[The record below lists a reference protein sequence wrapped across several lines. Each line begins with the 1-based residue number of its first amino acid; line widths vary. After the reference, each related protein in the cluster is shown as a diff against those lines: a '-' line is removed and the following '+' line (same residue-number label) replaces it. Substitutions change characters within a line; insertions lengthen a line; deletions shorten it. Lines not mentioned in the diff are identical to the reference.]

1 MTVISDFRIF
11 GYNNWRN
18 NVKLNLQKILENR
31 SLEDLRKDPFNLH
44 INAKDNLVI
53 FKYNQFNS
61 DFSSKVVR
69 ESRGIIL
76 EKGTWNIVAHP
87 FDKFF
92 NYGESYAYNLLLDD
106 SYILEKVDGSIIK
119 VYFYNGEWRVA
130 TNGTI
135 DANDASNMD
144 GISFAK
150 IFFDVVS
157 KEDFDKLT
165 ADFSPNLTYIFE
177 LIHPANRIVVDY
189 DGLKELIFI
198 GLKENDGKLCDFNI
212 FYKSIKKKYE
222 KLFKSLPIRFP
233 KVFDLKKVK
242 DVSELSEIADKENES
257 GNGFEGFVITQVKD
271 DIVIGRVKVKSPKYV
286 HLHHVATGESVT
298 NNLIRVLLENEEEEF
313 EVYLDKLPDSVKEEY
328 KLLKKTYFDLIEYLS
343 KEGEY
348 YRKRAS
354 TITRKDLA
362 LDIQNKIRRNRVG
375 FMFTMV
381 DKPELS
387 ALDVIYGLYKE
398 KGLKRIKH
406 LLTEKKDGK

>member
-1 MTVISDFRIF
+1 M
-11 GYNNWRN
+11 
-18 NVKLNLQKILENR
+18 KLNLQKILENR

-61 DFSSKVVR
+61 DFSNNVVR

-92 NYGESYAYNLLLDD
+92 NHGEAYAYNLMLND
-106 SYILEKVDGSIIK
+106 SHVMEKADGSIIK
-119 VYFYNGEWRVA
+119 VYFYDGEWRVA

-135 DANDASNMD
+135 DANDAANMD

-157 KEDFDKLT
+157 KEDFDKVT

-177 LIHPANRIVVDY
+177 LIHPSNQIVVDY
-189 DGLKELIFI
+189 VGKKELVFI
-198 GLKENDGKLCDFNI
+198 GLKENDGELRDFNI
-212 FYKSIKKKYE
+212 FHKSIKKKHE
-222 KLFKSLPIRFP
+222 KMFKGLSIRFP
-233 KVFDLKKVK
+233 RLFDLKKVE
-242 DVSELSEIADKENES
+242 DVAELSEIADIENET
-257 GNGFEGFVITQVKD
+257 GNGFEGFVVVQFKD

-298 NNLIRVLLENEEEEF
+298 NNLIRVLLENEEDEF
-313 EVYLDKLPDSVKEEY
+313 EVYLDKLPEAVREEY
-328 KLLKKTYFDLIEYLS
+328 KLLKKRYFDLVDYLS

-348 YRKRAS
+348 FRKRA
-354 TITRKDLA
+354 IELTRKDLA
-362 LDIQNKIRRNRVG
+362 LDIQDKVNRDRVG

-387 ALDVIYGLYKE
+387 GLDVLNGLYKQ
-398 KGLKRIKH
+398 KGVKRIKN
-406 LLTEKKDGK
+406 LLIEKKDVKGR